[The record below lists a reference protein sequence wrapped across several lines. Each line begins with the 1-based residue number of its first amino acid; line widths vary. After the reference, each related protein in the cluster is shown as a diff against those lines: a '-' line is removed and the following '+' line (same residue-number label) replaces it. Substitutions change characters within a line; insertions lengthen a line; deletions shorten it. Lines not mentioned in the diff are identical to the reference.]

1 MKSDAS
7 QCTCISE
14 SGIIINM
21 MSPSQIPS
29 SDSEILHHVADSHDT
44 GSYIAP
50 RVLSGQDMISV

>member
-1 MKSDAS
+1 
-7 QCTCISE
+7 
-14 SGIIINM
+14 M